1 VSTNGQERAQAP
13 AGPVW
18 SEAVSTPAYTR
29 LQVDE
34 RRRQLL
40 ARATEL
46 FATHGY
52 DELSMAKIA
61 REAGVSKPLLYH
73 YFPNKRELFEAALN
87 QAAEEHLARVQADP
101 DAPPAQQLTQSLE
114 AFLTWIDEHRGA
126 YEKLMRSAGIPEV
139 RDLIDRVREQTAQQ
153 ILAGLSPD
161 GPPRP
166 QVRAAVR
173 GWLWYMDGV
182 CLDWVREQDMQ
193 RAEVHGLLLGSLLG
207 ALTAA
212 GFDVS
217 SLFS

>member
-1 VSTNGQERAQAP
+1 MG
-13 AGPVW
+13 
-18 SEAVSTPAYTR
+18 TPAYTR

-40 ARATEL
+40 GRATEL

-73 YFPNKRELFEAALN
+73 YFPNKRDLFEAVLG
-87 QAAEEHLARVQADP
+87 QAAEEHLARIRTDETR
-101 DAPPAQQLTQSLE
+101 PPAEQLSAALDS
-114 AFLTWIDEHRGA
+114 FLTWIDENRGA
-126 YEKLMRSAGIPEV
+126 YEKLLRSAGIPEV
-139 RDLIDRVREQTAQQ
+139 RELIDRVREDTAQQ
-153 ILAGLSPD
+153 ILRGISPD
-161 GPPRP
+161 GPPP
-166 QVRAAVR
+166 PKVRAAVR

-182 CLDWVREQDMQ
+182 NLDWVQEGDLD

-212 GFDVS
+212 GADPQK
-217 SLFS
+217 LLQLP

>member
-1 VSTNGQERAQAP
+1 M
-13 AGPVW
+13 
-18 SEAVSTPAYTR
+18 STPAYTR

-73 YFPNKRELFEAALN
+73 YFPNKRELFEAVLG
-87 QAAEEHLARVQADP
+87 QAAEEHLARIRTDETL
-101 DAPPAQQLTQSLE
+101 PPVEQLTAALA
-114 AFLTWIDEHRGA
+114 AFLAWIDDNKGA

-139 RDLIDRVREQTAQQ
+139 RELIDRVREDTAQQ
-153 ILAGLSPD
+153 ILCGLCPD
-161 GPPRP
+161 GPPP
-166 QVRAAVR
+166 PKLRAAVR

-182 CLDWVREQDMQ
+182 NMDWVLEGDLTRDD
-193 RAEVHGLLLGSLLG
+193 VHGLLVGSLLG
-207 ALTAA
+207 DLTAA

-217 SLFS
+217 TLLDP

>member
-1 VSTNGQERAQAP
+1 M
-13 AGPVW
+13 
-18 SEAVSTPAYTR
+18 STPAYTR

-73 YFPNKRELFEAALN
+73 YFPNKRELFEAALA
-87 QAAEEHLARVQADP
+87 QAAEEHLARVRSDP
-101 DAPPAQQLTQSLE
+101 DASPAQQLTASLE

-139 RDLIDRVREQTAQQ
+139 RELIDRVREETAQR
-153 ILAGLSPD
+153 ILAGLSPG
-161 GPPRP
+161 GPPPP
-166 QVRAAVR
+166 QVRSAVR

-182 CLDWVREQDMQ
+182 CLDWVREGDMA
-193 RAEVHGLLLGSLLG
+193 RPEVHGLLLGSLLG

-212 GFDVS
+212 GFDPS
-217 SLFS
+217 SLLT

>member
-1 VSTNGQERAQAP
+1 
-13 AGPVW
+13 
-18 SEAVSTPAYTR
+18 VSTPAYTR

-73 YFPNKRELFEAALN
+73 YFPNKRELFEAVLG
-87 QAAEEHLARVQADP
+87 QAAEEHLTRIRTDETL
-101 DAPPAQQLTQSLE
+101 PPVEQLTAALT
-114 AFLTWIDEHRGA
+114 AFLAWIDDNKGA

-139 RDLIDRVREQTAQQ
+139 RELIDRVREDTAQQ
-153 ILAGLSPD
+153 ILRGLHPD
-161 GPPRP
+161 GPPP
-166 QVRAAVR
+166 PKLRAAVR

-182 CLDWVREQDMQ
+182 NMDWVLEGDLTRDD
-193 RAEVHGLLLGSLLG
+193 VHGLLIGSLLG
-207 ALTAA
+207 DLAAA
-212 GFDVS
+212 GFDVTT
-217 SLFS
+217 LLNP

>member
-1 VSTNGQERAQAP
+1 M
-13 AGPVW
+13 
-18 SEAVSTPAYTR
+18 STPAYTR

-40 ARATEL
+40 DRATEL

-73 YFPNKRELFEAALN
+73 YFPNKRELFEAVLG
-87 QAAEEHLARVQADP
+87 QAAEEHLARIRTDETL
-101 DAPPAQQLTQSLE
+101 PPVEQLTAALA
-114 AFLTWIDEHRGA
+114 AFLAWIDDNKGA

-139 RDLIDRVREQTAQQ
+139 RELIDRVREDTAQQ
-153 ILAGLSPD
+153 ILRGLCPD
-161 GPPRP
+161 GPPP
-166 QVRAAVR
+166 PKVRAAVR

-182 CLDWVREQDMQ
+182 NMDWVLEGDLDRED
-193 RAEVHGLLLGSLLG
+193 VHGLLVGSLLG
-207 ALTAA
+207 DLTAA

-217 SLFS
+217 TLLNR

>member
-1 VSTNGQERAQAP
+1 M
-13 AGPVW
+13 
-18 SEAVSTPAYTR
+18 STPAYTR

-73 YFPNKRELFEAALN
+73 YFPNKRELFEAVLG
-87 QAAEEHLARVQADP
+87 QAAEEHLARIRTDETL
-101 DAPPAQQLTQSLE
+101 PPVEQLTAALT
-114 AFLTWIDEHRGA
+114 AFLTWIDDHKGA

-139 RDLIDRVREQTAQQ
+139 RELIDRVREDTAQQ
-153 ILAGLSPD
+153 ILRGLHPD
-161 GPPRP
+161 GPPP
-166 QVRAAVR
+166 PKLRAAVR

-182 CLDWVREQDMQ
+182 NMDWVLEGDLTRED
-193 RAEVHGLLLGSLLG
+193 VHGLLVGSLLG
-207 ALTAA
+207 DLTAA
-212 GFDVS
+212 GFDVTT
-217 SLFS
+217 LLNP

>member
-1 VSTNGQERAQAP
+1 
-13 AGPVW
+13 
-18 SEAVSTPAYTR
+18 VSTPAYTR

-40 ARATEL
+40 ARATQL

-73 YFPNKRELFEAALN
+73 YFPNKRELFEAALA
-87 QAAEEHLARVQADP
+87 QAAEEHLARVQSDP
-101 DAPPAQQLTQSLE
+101 DAPPAQQLTASLE

-139 RDLIDRVREQTAQQ
+139 RELIDRVREETAQR

-161 GPPRP
+161 GPPP
-166 QVRAAVR
+166 PKVRAAVR

-182 CLDWVREQDMQ
+182 CLDWVREQDLQ
-193 RAEVHGLLLGSLLG
+193 RDEVHGLLLGSLLG

-212 GFDVS
+212 GFDAA
-217 SLFS
+217 SLLS

>member
-1 VSTNGQERAQAP
+1 VP
-13 AGPVW
+13 
-18 SEAVSTPAYTR
+18 TPGYTR

-40 ARATEL
+40 AKAVEL
-46 FATHGY
+46 FAAHGY

-73 YFPNKRELFEAALN
+73 YFPNKRDLFEAALG
-87 QAAEEHLARVQADP
+87 QAAEEHLARTQPDP
-101 DAPPAQQLTQSLE
+101 DSPPSQQLDASLD

-139 RDLIDRVREQTAQQ
+139 RELIDRVRDDTARR
-153 ILAGLSPD
+153 ILAGLVPE
-161 GPPRP
+161 GPPAP

-182 CLDWVREQDMQ
+182 CLDWVREGDMT
-193 RAEVHGLLLGSLLG
+193 RGDVHGLLLGSLLG

-217 SLFS
+217 SLLA